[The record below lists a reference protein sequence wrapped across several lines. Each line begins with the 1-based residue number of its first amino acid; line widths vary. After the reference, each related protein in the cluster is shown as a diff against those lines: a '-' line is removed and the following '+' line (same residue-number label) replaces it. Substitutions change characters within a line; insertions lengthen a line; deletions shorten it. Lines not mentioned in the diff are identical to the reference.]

1 MCVTEQ
7 FVRAVFKFQLIYCI
21 FTSFLA
27 LYIHKHAG
35 QAYMFVGQR
44 AVSLVRS
51 VIGLVII
58 LINFTIIF
66 IILLFNFKIQQICSF
81 H

>member
-1 MCVTEQ
+1 
-7 FVRAVFKFQLIYCI
+7 
-21 FTSFLA
+21 
-27 LYIHKHAG
+27 
-35 QAYMFVGQR
+35 MFVGQR
-44 AVSLVRS
+44 AVSFVRS